1 MRKLIAVLGLL
12 LVSLTPAFGQG
23 FVGSSYPAWV
33 YADNYGSWS
42 LPGQNAN
49 TYSFTPSSICQITQL
64 GNQNQLTFF
73 AFSNNVAAGPVFVQD
88 INSANSEVVTPS
100 GAATQTQSTCAVS
113 IAPVNSHT
121 TFNLQS
127 GTGGLQEAVN
137 AVGAANASYPT
148 TIVLSANWYRL
159 LAGIAT
165 QNATLAN
172 QVTPAGVIAAAT
184 CTAKAQLVDVTSN
197 PWTYWGCNSS
207 GKFVAQ
213 TPAAPTVAAGLGSGD
228 NAGVVA
234 GTATLSAGSSNS
246 SGTVTVTSG
255 VTPEASGPIFTLTF
269 AAPDYGGGFPYA
281 PACTFTSVGT
291 TAYTSGTASTTAGSG
306 TTGGTGVLT
315 SSATAL
321 AASTSG
327 YKFTYSCH

>member
-127 GTGGLQEAVN
+127 GSGGLQEAVN
-137 AVGAANASYPT
+137 AVAAANASYPT

-159 LAGIAT
+159 IAGIST

-172 QVTPAGVIAAAT
+172 QVTPAGVIGAAT
-184 CTAKAQLVDVTSN
+184 CTSKAQLVDVTSN

-207 GKFVAQ
+207 GKFVAL
-213 TPAAPTVAAGLGSGD
+213 TPAAPTVAAGTG
-228 NAGVVA
+228 A
-234 GTATLSAGSSNS
+234 GTGGVATLVAGSSDT
-246 SGTVTVTSG
+246 SGTVTLTTG
-255 VTPEASGPIFTLTF
+255 TAPTASAAIFTLTF
-269 AAPDYGGGFPYA
+269 SPPDYGGGFPYA

-291 TAYTSGTASTTAGSG
+291 TAYTSGTASSTAGSG

-315 SSATAL
+315 ASATAL

>member
-64 GNQNQLTFF
+64 NNQNQLTFF
-73 AFSNNVAAGPVFVQD
+73 AFASNVAAGPVFVQD

-113 IAPVNSHT
+113 ISPVNSHT
-121 TFNLQS
+121 TFTLQS
-127 GTGGLQEAVN
+127 GSGGLQEAIN
-137 AVGAANASYPT
+137 AVAAANASYPT
-148 TIVLSANWYRL
+148 PIVLSANWYRL
-159 LAGIAT
+159 IAGIST

-172 QVTPAGVIAAAT
+172 QVTPASVIAAAT
-184 CTAKAQLVDVTSN
+184 CTSKAVLVDVTAN

-207 GKFVAQ
+207 GKFVVQ
-213 TPAAPTVAAGLGSGD
+213 TPGAPTVAAGAGSG
-228 NAGVVA
+228 
-234 GTATLSAGSSNS
+234 TSPTISLSAGSSNS
-246 SGTVTVTSG
+246 SGTVTLTTG
-255 VTPEASGPIFTLTF
+255 TAPTASAAIFTLTF
-269 AAPDYGGGFPYA
+269 SPPDYGGGFPYA

-291 TAYTSGTASTTAGSG
+291 TAYTSGTASSTAGSG

-315 SSATAL
+315 ASATAL